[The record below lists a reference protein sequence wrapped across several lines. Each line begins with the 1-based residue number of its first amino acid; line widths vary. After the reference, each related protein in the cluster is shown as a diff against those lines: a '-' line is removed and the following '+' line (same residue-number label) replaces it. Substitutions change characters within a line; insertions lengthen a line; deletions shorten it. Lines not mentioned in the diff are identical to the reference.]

1 MMYLVLE
8 VMCFSATGLGFLIGA
23 VSHSVESASAAATGF
38 IMPILAFSGLVVN
51 NSTLPWWFGW
61 I

>member
-1 MMYLVLE
+1 MYLVLE

-23 VSHSVESASAAATGF
+23 VSHSVTSASVAATGF
-38 IMPILAFSGLVVN
+38 IMPILAFSGLIVN
-51 NSTLPWWFGW
+51 DSTLPWWFGW